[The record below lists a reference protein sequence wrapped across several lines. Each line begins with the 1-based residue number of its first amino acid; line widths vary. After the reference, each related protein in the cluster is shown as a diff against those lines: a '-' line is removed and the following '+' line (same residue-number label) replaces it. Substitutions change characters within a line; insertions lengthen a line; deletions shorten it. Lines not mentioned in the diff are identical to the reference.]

1 MITLEEKLTQFEK
14 LINEKIDRENRL
26 KLEEKQQELTD
37 FLNKEKSQLEE
48 SAKRTVKLSTDRID
62 RQKQER
68 ISTANQEEKREIL
81 KLTEGFVKTLELK
94 LEDRC
99 KEFALGDTYPGFIS
113 DVLINLLKKEN
124 IPSESKL
131 KLSLAPANFDNTK
144 YLMEKKLKAI
154 EYNNFEIKEGDAEYI
169 GGFVIEIEKLS
180 LRITKTLQNSIIQ
193 KREDIGQFMQNYVR
207 EGGVN

>member
-14 LINEKIDRENRL
+14 MINEKIDRENRL
-26 KLEEKQQELTD
+26 KLEEKQQELND

-48 SAKRTVKLSTDRID
+48 SAKKSVKLSTDRID
-62 RQKQER
+62 RQKQEK
-68 ISTANQEEKREIL
+68 ISTAKQEEKREIL
-81 KLTEGFVKTLELK
+81 KLTEGFVKSLELK

-99 KEFALGDTYPGFIS
+99 REFALGDTYPGLIS
-113 DVLINLLKKEN
+113 DVLIKLIKKEN
-124 IPSESKL
+124 ISTESKL
-131 KLSLAPANFDNTK
+131 KISLAPANFDNTK
-144 YLMEKKLKAI
+144 YLMEKKLKAL
-154 EYNNFEIKEGDAEYI
+154 ECNDFEINEGDAEFI
-169 GGFVIEIEKLS
+169 GGFVIEIQELS

>member
-14 LINEKIDRENRL
+14 LINEKIDRENKL
-26 KLEEKQQELTD
+26 KLEEKKQELTD
-37 FLNKEKSQLEE
+37 FLNKEKGALEE
-48 SAKRTVKLSTDRID
+48 GSKKTIKLSTDRID

-68 ISTANQEEKREIL
+68 VSTAKQEEKRELL
-81 KLTEGFVKTLELK
+81 KMTEGFVKTLTLK

-99 KEFALGDTYPGFIS
+99 REFALGDTYPGFIS
-113 DVLINLLKKEN
+113 DVLIALLKREE
-124 IPSESKL
+124 IPSEAKIRL
-131 KLSLAPANFDNTK
+131 NLAPANFDNTK
-144 YLMEKKLKAI
+144 YLMEKKLKSLA
-154 EYNNFEIKEGDAEYI
+154 YNNFEINEGEADYI
-169 GGFVIEIEKLS
+169 GGFVIEIEELN